1 MLLRNLAKKSR
12 WTKSWHNC
20 EFEYFTTQ
28 GNITGNF
35 SAEEIIRQKNKME
48 NIEKELAV
56 FQEYK
61 KAKAFQSQQKY
72 TQSNELL
79 QRVLDIFERSRLQNS
94 DSYLYLLQRL
104 AQNEISLHNIR
115 KADTYLQKAISN
127 TDFSKKEN
135 LIDGNFQNLFLL
147 YLRTDVEKALNISKK
162 ALASLQEKGASIQ
175 EQSILLFYLGTA
187 HFLCGSYEEAI
198 RNFNKCIENIPQSS
212 LKGSALN
219 NLALTLWW
227 KAPNP
232 GKEPVSEIVFL
243 FKESVLNNEH
253 PSQLDEGQRKDFDEL
268 FRNQTLLPNDY
279 AKFISDEQ
287 ALVKNKESIIPLF
300 NIASFL
306 FSLGSQT
313 KNETAFW
320 IRYAMK
326 VTEKNDPENMNRILL
341 LLAKF
346 YGSSKQYI
354 RAEGLFRRVLELS
367 ENIPETKFNCLKAYG
382 ETLQTITNR
391 KNEGDNMLEEAKNL
405 EKQIHSWALKLD
417 HLSLPEINL

>member
-1 MLLRNLAKKSR
+1 MLLRNLAKKST
-12 WTKSWHNC
+12 WLKSWHNC
-20 EFEYFTTQ
+20 ALQNFTTQ
-28 GNITGNF
+28 GNTTGIF
-35 SAEEIIRQKNKME
+35 SAEEITKQKNKIE

-61 KAKAFQSQQKY
+61 EAKAFQTQRKY

-79 QRVLDIFERSRLQNS
+79 QRVLDIFETSQLQNS
-94 DSYLYLLQRL
+94 DPYIFLLQKL
-104 AQNEISLHNIR
+104 AQNEISLNNVQ
-115 KADTYLQKAISN
+115 KADTYLQKAITN

-147 YLRTDVEKALNISKK
+147 YLKTDLEKALNISKK
-162 ALASLQEKGASIQ
+162 ALTSLQEKGASIQ
-175 EQSILLFYLGTA
+175 EQSKILFYLGTA
-187 HFLCGSYEEAI
+187 NLLSGFYEEAI
-198 RNFNKCIENIPQSS
+198 QNFNQCVENIPQSS

-227 KAPNP
+227 KTPNP
-232 GKEPVSEIVFL
+232 EKESVSEIVSL
-243 FKESVLNNEH
+243 FKESVLNNEN
-253 PSQLDEGQRKDFDEL
+253 PSELDEARRKDFDEL

-279 AKFISDEQ
+279 AKFVSDEQ
-287 ALVKNKESIIPLF
+287 VLVNNKESITPLF
-300 NIASFL
+300 NIADLL
-306 FSLGSQT
+306 FNLGPQT

-326 VTEKNDPENMNRILL
+326 VTEKNDPENINRVLL

-346 YGSSKQYI
+346 YGSSKQFI

-367 ENIPETKFNCLKAYG
+367 ENITETKFNCLKAYA

-391 KNEGDNMLEEAKNL
+391 KNEGDNMLEEARNL
-405 EKQIHSWALKLD
+405 EKQIPSWTLKLD
-417 HLSLPEINL
+417 HLSLPEIHL